1 MSKYFGA
8 DDLAAVAG
16 QVSRHFGAR
25 FGVENLVSYGV
36 TTIVKPG
43 ARTDAGHLVSATDLM
58 NALGGSYDV
67 HPMAVA
73 YAGDGADGDEDDA
86 SFERGI
92 AQDLDEAEADTDA
105 APEEMFGADSFF
117 DDSTP
122 ASMSPYAVRMRER
135 YVRISKRFGR
145 YASRAVAFNRR
156 IARAL
161 AAKVFRR
168 VTRLWDKMGSKGI
181 PRFGLMSPEALK
193 ARIYAA
199 AKQLQASTSAVTPG
213 PGLMPA
219 RRLNVP
225 LAYDQGAL
233 ERSVGL
239 NATGQLL
246 SQQISSSAF
255 GASSGLSAD
264 ARAETLGY
272 LWGPVEHNYF
282 GLVGEA
288 FEVLAPEDE
297 DAFDPEV
304 DAEIEAEA
312 NARAEM
318 ESVDNAPT
326 EKDDLDAEIDAEL
339 SAGMDDDDG
348 EDEAG
353 NTGEDLDGLEA
364 EIDAD
369 LESDQD
375 GEADDEIDAEL
386 SEGDDDDDLDAE
398 IERELQSDAPEKAPA
413 RSSAVKSAAQDVA
426 KDVDVVISEVKSIV
440 AVPVS
445 DEHASKLSQVRTALN
460 EKLVKAQAEGQ
471 GPVETLVKAGT
482 ASAEKV
488 KAIAEKVKK
497 VDEALQNAAPNGSI
511 NYGALVPAPAG
522 AKEKIVVIAIKKN
535 MDGSID
541 PDRKAIAQRA
551 SSMGLPSEGHLA
563 EVFGMDML
571 SQGYSPA
578 AAYYALD
585 QSTEPSDFMG
595 VDSGEYVEGPPDA
608 TLDEMLTR
616 TGPYATVIKAFQA
629 AVKAKKANPTDQ
641 TTDLALRGSF
651 DALKSFWMKS
661 GKRKNNKDD
670 RFTSDW
676 AKKERWPY
684 WRIVIREIL
693 KREGVSEPAYFGGG
707 YAMGATPPGPATLD
721 EMLTRKGPYA
731 QVVQAVMVAAESK
744 KANPADAA
752 RGLALK
758 GAVTALNDFW
768 KTKGLSGG
776 KPSKAAVK
784 FRWPEAKSILEQIKA
799 KTGVAEVVSGS
810 AARLGSMNVSQAVA
824 VFGAYINGF
833 NAEPMVEDTFGDTKA
848 AKVKKVERYKLRVS
862 NFERAKAAGDQMK
875 AGEILGRMK
884 KLWAQLSEKQ
894 RKNLKSPESYV
905 VPGVEI
911 AQTVVPEAAAAES
924 QVQAT
929 SAAIKVATKKSEQA
943 EAESLGSYGADVDDE
958 IDELLNDDLDEG
970 SFGGRSDYRKYNRN
984 VEQFIRR
991 LSWTN
996 QAARDWDEIME
1007 QWREMSGGERKLAK
1021 SPEQVLLMAI
1031 KKDKASTAMATG
1043 RSLKSLNDLVKKSK
1057 AASASSAS
1065 STASAAEEMGAE
1077 ADEVESEIDELL
1089 REEGI
1094 EESDDADLEEGDRGE
1109 DFMVEDA
1116 MRRAD
1121 VMGYG
1126 GSRAVFPRGPAA
1138 PFSPPRMAGREV
1150 Y

>member
-58 NALGGSYDV
+58 NALGGSHDV

-73 YAGDGADGDEDDA
+73 YAGDGADEDEDDA
-86 SFERGI
+86 SFERGM

-105 APEEMFGADSFF
+105 APEEMFGADPFF

-122 ASMSPYAVRMRER
+122 ASMSPYAIRMRER

-213 PGLMPA
+213 PGLMSA

-312 NARAEM
+312 NAKAEM

-339 SAGMDDDDG
+339 SAGMDDGDG
-348 EDEAG
+348 EEEAG

-386 SEGDDDDDLDAE
+386 SEVDDDDDLDAE

-426 KDVDVVISEVKSIV
+426 KDVDAVISEVKSIV

-488 KAIAEKVKK
+488 KAIVEKVKK

-595 VDSGEYVEGPPDA
+595 
-608 TLDEMLTR
+608 
-616 TGPYATVIKAFQA
+616 A
-629 AVKAKKANPTDQ
+629 A
-641 TTDLALRGSF
+641 
-651 DALKSFWMKS
+651 
-661 GKRKNNKDD
+661 
-670 RFTSDW
+670 
-676 AKKERWPY
+676 
-684 WRIVIREIL
+684 
-693 KREGVSEPAYFGGG
+693 
-707 YAMGATPPGPATLD
+707 PGPATLD

-731 QVVQAVMVAAESK
+731 QAIQAVMVAAESK

-758 GAVTALNDFW
+758 GAVTALNGFW
-768 KTKGLSGG
+768 KAKGLSGG

-833 NAEPMVEDTFGDTKA
+833 NAEPMVEDTFGDTRA

-958 IDELLNDDLDEG
+958 IDELLDDELDEG

-991 LSWTN
+991 LSSSPN
-996 QAARDWDEIME
+996 QAARDWDEIRE

-1021 SPEQVLLMAI
+1021 SPEEVLLMAI
-1031 KKDKASTAMATG
+1031 KKDKASTSVVTG
-1043 RSLKSLNDLVKKSK
+1043 LSLRSLNDLVKKSK
-1057 AASASSAS
+1057 AASAPSAS

-1094 EESDDADLEEGDRGE
+1094 EGSDDADLQEGDRGE

>member
-43 ARTDAGHLVSATDLM
+43 ARTDAGRLVSATDLM

-73 YAGDGADGDEDDA
+73 YAGDGADGGEDEDDA
-86 SFERGI
+86 SFERGM

-105 APEEMFGADSFF
+105 APEEMFGADPFF

-122 ASMSPYAVRMRER
+122 ASMSPYAIRMRER

-312 NARAEM
+312 NAKAEM

-348 EDEAG
+348 EEEAG

-386 SEGDDDDDLDAE
+386 SEVDDDDDLDAE

-460 EKLVKAQAEGQ
+460 ERLVKAQAEGQ

-488 KAIAEKVKK
+488 KAIVEKVKK

-595 VDSGEYVEGPPDA
+595 
-608 TLDEMLTR
+608 
-616 TGPYATVIKAFQA
+616 A
-629 AVKAKKANPTDQ
+629 A
-641 TTDLALRGSF
+641 
-651 DALKSFWMKS
+651 
-661 GKRKNNKDD
+661 
-670 RFTSDW
+670 
-676 AKKERWPY
+676 
-684 WRIVIREIL
+684 
-693 KREGVSEPAYFGGG
+693 
-707 YAMGATPPGPATLD
+707 PGPATLD

-731 QVVQAVMVAAESK
+731 QAIQAVMVAAESK

-758 GAVTALNDFW
+758 GAVTALNGFW

-833 NAEPMVEDTFGDTKA
+833 NAEPMVEDTFGDTRA

-958 IDELLNDDLDEG
+958 IDELLDDELDEG

-991 LSWTN
+991 LSSSPN
-996 QAARDWDEIME
+996 QAARDWDEIRE

-1021 SPEQVLLMAI
+1021 SPEEVLLMAI
-1031 KKDKASTAMATG
+1031 KKDKASTSVVTG
-1043 RSLKSLNDLVKKSK
+1043 LSLRSLNDLVKKSK
-1057 AASASSAS
+1057 AASAPSAS

-1094 EESDDADLEEGDRGE
+1094 EGSDDADLQEGDRGE